1 MSNMWEAATLD
12 YERERLDGYIAAAS
26 VAVAEQHGFVIQAS
40 TRQEFDDRLAL
51 VATAV
56 ERAIDRVTY
65 AEPGSFPTVHQAVL
79 ASWERD
85 FDLLTEQR
93 QVEAQRRNARR
104 AFFRRQAE
112 GSKHTAAGRFEW
124 KWPGTRTPDSMVVM
138 PVSNIDANER
148 IAQGKRSIVRFD
160 ITTGKGIANWKGSDG
175 KYFHHLNSF
184 MGAEE
189 VVMPKEFID
198 AALAVEYKSGD
209 AIGGGVFVAQYH
221 GEHEVL
227 RAKCESCGW
236 SGSKKKP
243 KKTSGFRVVDDS
255 SGASTGTVYPNKEI
269 AEQANYGDGYSV
281 QYTDEKVKTAS
292 LNWQRQQNGPG
303 ENHWHLTPSDFRPGQ
318 WVRISP
324 VGEGFMLSIFAA
336 DGGDYTADT
345 LLLHERYETLDEAK
359 EAAEYWRK
367 TASVNKLAVTWSDLG
382 LQQVQTYNGLSERL
396 HLWTAEE
403 MGVTGDVITF
413 MGGYMW
419 YVHSIDDQEGDA
431 LASGKEPTLEAA
443 QAMAERAMAEH
454 STQMSLFASKTA
466 ANLGG
471 YLVFSLGES
480 KLELNIISWAQ
491 ADGIKPESGF
501 FPLLGTFPND
511 HAPRYYGKLTGRTTR
526 KWDLDCP
533 TVELYEV
540 DTIADEAGVIWG
552 VRGKRVPGMW
562 AVRPEAQDQLRS
574 VTAGENPFAKKDDDK
589 KDAPKDDQTDSDQD
603 GEQDGPA
610 QPGEQ
615 PEPAGDDATAAPAQ
629 AAPADQ
635 QAAQADPNAT
645 QDPAAAPDAAQ
656 DKGQAQ
662 DPASTADA
670 AQDQQKPSDP
680 TVMDVGQST
689 SMGFTMAD
697 GGSTGSIEVTF
708 VREEN
713 GVYFFNG
720 PTGEFGVGQMNGQWQ
735 DADGNTFTF
744 GGSASVDQGIGPA
757 QEQAAA
763 ADAATP
769 TPTPAG
775 NAQQPAPAAPADPNA
790 APAAP
795 ATDAAPAADDSAKAD
810 PPKDDSGD
818 EKKDDGEKKENP
830 FAKKGD

>member
-1 MSNMWEAATLD
+1 MTNMWDAATID
-12 YERERLDGYIAAAS
+12 YEQERLDGFIAAAT

-40 TRQEFDDRLAL
+40 SRQEFEDRLAL
-51 VATAV
+51 VASAV
-56 ERAIDRVTY
+56 ENTVGRVTY
-65 AEPGSFPTVHQAVL
+65 TEPGSFPAVHQAVL

-85 FDLLTEQR
+85 FDIITEQR
-93 QVEAQRRNARR
+93 RVEAQRRNARR
-104 AFFRRQAE
+104 AYFRRSE
-112 GSKHTAAGRFEW
+112 KSAGF
-124 KWPGTRTPDSMVVM
+124 K
-138 PVSNIDANER
+138 
-148 IAQGKRSIVRFD
+148 
-160 ITTGKGIANWKGSDG
+160 
-175 KYFHHLNSF
+175 
-184 MGAEE
+184 
-189 VVMPKEFID
+189 
-198 AALAVEYKSGD
+198 
-209 AIGGGVFVAQYH
+209 
-221 GEHEVL
+221 
-227 RAKCESCGW
+227 
-236 SGSKKKP
+236 
-243 KKTSGFRVVDDS
+243 VVDDS

-281 QYTDEKVKTAS
+281 QYTDEKVKTAKVAA
-292 LNWQRQQNGPG
+292 NWQRQQDGPG
-303 ENHWHLTPSDFRPGQ
+303 ESHWHLTPSDFRPGQ
-318 WVRISP
+318 WARISP
-324 VGEGFMLSIFAA
+324 VGDGFMLSIYAA
-336 DGGDYTADT
+336 DGGDYTPDS
-345 LLLHERYETLDEAK
+345 LLLHERYETIEEAK
-359 EAAEYWRK
+359 EAAEHWRK
-367 TASVNKLAVTWSDLG
+367 TASLKTAKIEWGDVGPVEVN
-382 LQQVQTYNGLSERL
+382 TYNGLTEKVL
-396 HLWTAEE
+396 LWVAEE
-403 MGVTGDVITF
+403 MGVTADIITL
-413 MGGYMW
+413 MGGYSW
-419 YVHSIDDQEGDA
+419 YVHSADNPDGSPLAEGQER
-431 LASGKEPTLEAA
+431 TLERAK
-443 QAMAERAMAEH
+443 AMAERAMMEH

-466 ANLGG
+466 AGQYRVVGG
-471 YLVFSLGES
+471 GSASTDGP
-480 KLELNIISWAQ
+480 IISRVNLE
-491 ADGIKPESGF
+491 DGETLTLVSSSYGDSENYVASFTFRREDGSSIVVERFGGLPEWITPVATAS
-501 FPLLGTFPND
+501 
-511 HAPRYYGKLTGRTTR
+511 K
-526 KWDLDCP
+526 
-533 TVELYEV
+533 
-540 DTIADEAGVIWG
+540 
-552 VRGKRVPGMW
+552 
-562 AVRPEAQDQLRS
+562 
-574 VTAGENPFAKKDDDK
+574 TAGENPFAKKDDDK

-744 GGSASVDQGIGPA
+744 GGTAAPDQGIGPA

>member
-1 MSNMWEAATLD
+1 MTNMWEAATLD

-51 VATAV
+51 VTTAV

-209 AIGGGVFVAQYH
+209 AIGGGVFVAQLTGAKTDRDEYAKSLIDDTDDSGELIDWDKEKAKRESSLKAFGSLSCPECKADVSTGARIFDH

-292 LNWQRQQNGPG
+292 
-303 ENHWHLTPSDFRPGQ
+303 
-318 WVRISP
+318 
-324 VGEGFMLSIFAA
+324 
-336 DGGDYTADT
+336 
-345 LLLHERYETLDEAK
+345 
-359 EAAEYWRK
+359 
-367 TASVNKLAVTWSDLG
+367 VNKLAVTWSDLG
-382 LQQVQTYNGLSERL
+382 LQQVQTYDGLSERL

-431 LASGKEPTLEAA
+431 LASGKESTLEAA

-574 VTAGENPFAKKDDDK
+574 VTAGENPFAKKDDE
-589 KDAPKDDQTDSDQD
+589 KDVPKDDQTDSDKD
-603 GEQDGPA
+603 GEQDGPT

-615 PEPAGDDATAAPAQ
+615 PEPAGDDAK

-635 QAAQADPNAT
+635 AAPAQDPAQQSA
-645 QDPAAAPDAAQ
+645 QDPAAADAVQ

-662 DPASTADA
+662 DPASSAET
-670 AQDQQKPSDP
+670 AQDQNQPADP
-680 TVMDVGQST
+680 TTMDVGQST
-689 SMGFTMAD
+689 NMGFTMVD

-795 ATDAAPAADDSAKAD
+795 ATDAAPAADDSAKG
-810 PPKDDSGD
+810 DSGD

-830 FAKKGD
+830 FAKKGE

>member
-1 MSNMWEAATLD
+1 M
-12 YERERLDGYIAAAS
+12 
-26 VAVAEQHGFVIQAS
+26 
-40 TRQEFDDRLAL
+40 
-51 VATAV
+51 
-56 ERAIDRVTY
+56 
-65 AEPGSFPTVHQAVL
+65 
-79 ASWERD
+79 
-85 FDLLTEQR
+85 
-93 QVEAQRRNARR
+93 
-104 AFFRRQAE
+104 
-112 GSKHTAAGRFEW
+112 
-124 KWPGTRTPDSMVVM
+124 
-138 PVSNIDANER
+138 
-148 IAQGKRSIVRFD
+148 
-160 ITTGKGIANWKGSDG
+160 
-175 KYFHHLNSF
+175 
-184 MGAEE
+184 
-189 VVMPKEFID
+189 
-198 AALAVEYKSGD
+198 
-209 AIGGGVFVAQYH
+209 
-221 GEHEVL
+221 
-227 RAKCESCGW
+227 
-236 SGSKKKP
+236 
-243 KKTSGFRVVDDS
+243 
-255 SGASTGTVYPNKEI
+255 YPNKEI

-281 QYTDEKVKTAS
+281 QYTDEKVKTAKTAA
-292 LNWQRQQNGPG
+292 NWQRQQDGPG
-303 ENHWHLTPSDFRPGQ
+303 ESHWHLTPADFRPGQ
-318 WVRISP
+318 WAKISP
-324 VGEGFMLSIFAA
+324 VGDGFMLSIYAA
-336 DGGDYTADT
+336 DGGDYTADS
-345 LLLHERYETLDEAK
+345 LLLHERYESLAEAQ

-431 LASGKEPTLEAA
+431 LASGKESTLEAA

-454 STQMSLFASKTA
+454 STQMSLFASK
-466 ANLGG
+466 
-471 YLVFSLGES
+471 
-480 KLELNIISWAQ
+480 
-491 ADGIKPESGF
+491 
-501 FPLLGTFPND
+501 
-511 HAPRYYGKLTGRTTR
+511 
-526 KWDLDCP
+526 
-533 TVELYEV
+533 
-540 DTIADEAGVIWG
+540 
-552 VRGKRVPGMW
+552 
-562 AVRPEAQDQLRS
+562 
-574 VTAGENPFAKKDDDK
+574 TAGENPFAKKDDDK

-744 GGSASVDQGIGPA
+744 GGTAAPDQGIGPA